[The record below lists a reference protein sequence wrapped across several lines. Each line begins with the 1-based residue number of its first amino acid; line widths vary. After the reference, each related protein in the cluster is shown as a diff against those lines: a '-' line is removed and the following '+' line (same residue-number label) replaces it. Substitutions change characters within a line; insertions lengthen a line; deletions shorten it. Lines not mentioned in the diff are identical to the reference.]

1 MLDQILPTFSLSK
14 FQIKE
19 KFNKLHSII
28 HQTLTLKISLR
39 TTKNVLLNHILF
51 LLIMFFLEKI
61 FSTYNKIRTIN
72 DQIRD
77 EKLQDDINRKTG
89 EISALSSDKIDKYEC
104 LTGKEMLPC
113 NHQQIIAP
121 AKCTYSF
128 LRKAFIKQIKTIEDQ
143 GKKQVDALKEE
154 AKVVEEKSGDKLSMQ
169 KKIYNRFLKERTS

>member
-1 MLDQILPTFSLSK
+1 M
-14 FQIKE
+14 
-19 KFNKLHSII
+19 
-28 HQTLTLKISLR
+28 KI
-39 TTKNVLLNHILF
+39 N
-51 LLIMFFLEKI
+51 
-61 FSTYNKIRTIN
+61 Y
-72 DQIRD
+72 QIRD

-89 EISALSSDKIDKYEC
+89 EISALSSDKVDKYEC

-121 AKCTYSF
+121 AKCAFSS

>member
-61 FSTYNKIRTIN
+61 FSTYNKIMTIN

-89 EISALSSDKIDKYEC
+89 EISALSSDKIDKYEY

-121 AKCTYSF
+121 AKCAYSF
-128 LRKAFIKQIKTIEDQ
+128 LRKAFIK
-143 GKKQVDALKEE
+143 
-154 AKVVEEKSGDKLSMQ
+154 
-169 KKIYNRFLKERTS
+169 